1 MQSNKD
7 YFTLGATI
15 TIPDLENDVHAV
27 CHKLRPVE
35 PVSWIPATECWLITD
50 RAMCIEVMRD
60 AKTYTVDHP
69 GFSTG
74 QVVGPSMLSLDGK
87 SHQAHR
93 SPFERPFRKREVE
106 QRFREPVGRFI
117 AELIDGMLKNGEAEL
132 RRDFCGPIA
141 VKTMIEAL
149 GMDEKPVH
157 DVLKMYDTIV
167 DAVTRVTAGE
177 PVSAEGRAAFEA
189 LSDSLLPVLK
199 RGGHTSLL
207 ASAAGAADGL
217 TNDEIVSNAAVLLF
231 GGIETTEGMIANAL
245 YHLFSHPEILEQVKV
260 DQSLIPA
267 VVEESLRM
275 EPAASVVDRYTTV
288 DVQLGDAMIPAGE
301 LVRISLVGANR
312 DPETFPN
319 PDKFDPTRPNLQS
332 HVTWAQGPHVC
343 LGLHLARLEAQ
354 QSLKQLLT
362 RLPDLRLVDEE
373 KARPT
378 GLVFRKPQGL
388 FVEFAPQQSR

>member
-1 MQSNKD
+1 MQSNKNQ
-7 YFTLGATI
+7 FLIGASVTQD
-15 TIPDLENDVHAV
+15 DLENNLHETL
-27 CHKLRPVE
+27 HRLRASE
-35 PVSWIPATECWLITD
+35 PVSWLPATDCWMISD
-50 RAMCIEVMRD
+50 RETCSKVMRD

-87 SHQAHR
+87 THKAHR

-117 AELIDGMLKNGEAEL
+117 DELIDAMLKNGEAEL

-149 GMDEKPVH
+149 GMDAKPVH
-157 DVLKMYDTIV
+157 EVLKMYDTIV

-177 PVSAEGRAAFEA
+177 PVSAEGRAAFDA
-189 LSDSLLPVLK
+189 LSDSLLPVLQ
-199 RGGHTSLL
+199 RAGHTSLL

-217 TNDEIVSNAAVLLF
+217 TNEEIVSNAAVLLF
-231 GGIETTEGMIANAL
+231 GGIETTEGMIANAMS
-245 YHLFSHPEILEQVKV
+245 HLFDHPEIVEKVKA
-260 DQSLIPA
+260 DSSLIPA

-275 EPAASVVDRYTTV
+275 EPAASVIDRYTTA
-288 DVQLGDAMIPAGE
+288 DVQLGNALIPKGE
-301 LVRISLVGANR
+301 LVRISLAGANR
-312 DPETFPN
+312 DPLTFPN
-319 PDKFDPTRPNLQS
+319 PDRFDPTRENLQS

-354 QSLKQLLT
+354 QSLKQLLN
-362 RLPDLRLVDEE
+362 RLPNLRLLDKE
-373 KARPT
+373 KARPS
-378 GLVFRKPQGL
+378 GLVFRKPQAL
-388 FVEFAPQQSR
+388 FVAFTAG